1 MRAFI
6 ITIITAVFLAFG
18 CSKQQRDP
26 NPIAGS
32 WIAEIEAIGEHGHSG
47 FAVLAL
53 HHEGGTRA
61 NATLTR
67 GSAGG
72 THPWHIH
79 EGTCDVSGDIIG
91 DPGAY
96 PLLRP
101 DASGD
106 ASATLLIP
114 IALSLDAEYSVRL
127 HQAPDDD
134 TLVGC
139 GELVSTL

>member
-1 MRAFI
+1 MRGPI
-6 ITIITAVFLAFG
+6 IAVALAVLTAA
-18 CSKQQRDP
+18 CAKQERDP
-26 NPIAGS
+26 NPVAGS
-32 WIAEIEAIGEHGHSG
+32 WIAEIRAMGEHGHSG
-47 FAVLAL
+47 FAVLAT

-72 THPWHIH
+72 NHPWHIH
-79 EGTCDVSGDIIG
+79 DGTCEESGDILG
-91 DPGAY
+91 DPAAY
-96 PLLRP
+96 PILRP

-106 ASATLLIP
+106 ASATVLLP
-114 IALSLDAEYSVRL
+114 IELSLDADYSVHL

-139 GELVSTL
+139 GELVSNL